1 MTGGSA
7 NDHTWPKH
15 ARLLR
20 RVDYVRTQSGLRLST
35 RDLVVRYCPVS
46 GAGPR
51 IGLTVSR
58 KVGNAVVRNQ
68 VKRWLRESLRQ
79 RKSEIPSMDLVVIA
93 RNSAAR
99 ADYWRLDAQIE
110 TLLHR
115 IGERV

>member
-1 MTGGSA
+1 MTGGSSH
-7 NDHTWPKH
+7 DHTWPKH

-20 RVDYVRTQSGLRLST
+20 RADFVATQSGHRLSS
-35 RDLVVRYCPVS
+35 RDLVVRYCPAR

-79 RKSEIPSMDLVVIA
+79 RKGEIPPMDVVVIA

-99 ADYWRLDAQIE
+99 ADFWRLDAQIG

-115 IGERV
+115 MGERV